1 MWTSNFRRRR
11 KLIST
16 QVRARLLQII
26 DARDPPL
33 VAWAT
38 TVGARVIHVARV
50 APRRHL
56 HRQFGTI
63 FARRHA
69 LRPKQCIERRRERQ
83 QPISREREQVGRVV
97 EVRRFH
103 LTREHRLLVE
113 GHAVAAD
120 GLRRPEAVAPSQ
132 RQGVLQHG
140 ASHVITEHVVE
151 DDKRL
156 TLLEQSP
163 VELGRQ
169 LARPR
174 RRAKYRHVVF
184 VDGYGRGRQ
193 RSHRW
198 RIPCA
203 IDYPQRCAHRVSRT
217 PAASQCLQ
225 RQHANHAVA
234 FER

>member
-16 QVRARLLQII
+16 QVRARLLQVVN
-26 DARDPPL
+26 ARNPPL
-33 VAWAT
+33 VARPAA
-38 TVGARVIHVARV
+38 VDARVVHVARV
-50 APRRHL
+50 AARRHL
-56 HRQFGTI
+56 HRELRTVL
-63 FARRHA
+63 AWRPA
-69 LRPKQCIERRRERQ
+69 LRPKQRIERRWQRQ
-83 QPISREREQVGRVV
+83 EPISREREQVRRVV

-103 LTREHRLLVE
+103 LAREHRLLVE

-184 VDGYGRGRQ
+184 VDGYGRGR
-193 RSHRW
+193 
-198 RIPCA
+198 
-203 IDYPQRCAHRVSRT
+203 
-217 PAASQCLQ
+217 
-225 RQHANHAVA
+225 
-234 FER
+234 